1 MAYAWNAADGMER
14 VGEWDAA
21 RKLGGSGTGE
31 ETFNAPWD
39 SVPGRGFKN
48 DVPRP
53 WWAAGVP
60 PQGGTKDPH
69 AYDTWTP
76 DPRFAGAWGRRPY
89 RHPSMLESTLF
100 ATPPPPDSTNASAS
114 STGTGKETQVYSGPV
129 KRDYSKGHQLDERF
143 EEDKLQIAANERRML
158 SMVGFAVALAAV
170 IAAGRA
176 AGV

>member
-1 MAYAWNAADGMER
+1 MAYAWNSAEGMEHAR
-14 VGEWDAA
+14 EWDAA
-21 RKLGGSGTGE
+21 RNLGGSGTGE

-53 WWAAGVP
+53 WWAAGTP
-60 PQGGTKDPH
+60 PQGKDPH
-69 AYDTWTP
+69 TYDTWTP
-76 DPRFAGAWGRRPY
+76 DPKFADAWGHRPY

-100 ATPPPPDSTNASAS
+100 ASPSDSGKTSTAP
-114 STGTGKETQVYSGPV
+114 TGTETQVYSGPV
-129 KRDYSKGHQLDERF
+129 KRDYSKGHQLDERY
-143 EEDKLQIAANERRML
+143 EEDKLQMAANERRML

-170 IAAGRA
+170 VAAGRA